1 DDPEFVNM
9 HPEGVLEANVEVTEL
24 MGAEIYLYVSVDGIP
39 FTARVAPT
47 STAQPG
53 DTVYI
58 ALDVTKIHLFDK
70 ETEQTITN

>member
-1 DDPEFVNM
+1 M
-9 HPEGVLEANVEVTEL
+9 LQ
-24 MGAEIYLYVSVDGIP
+24 IDGIP

-53 DTVYI
+53 DVVQI
-58 ALDVTKIHLFDK
+58 AIDVEKIHLFDK